1 MHKKYSSYIQFL
13 ANEYN
18 VLYLT
23 KENQAFYNTIAPYFK
38 SANEIDLN
46 EDILTK
52 ISSLLSKN
60 NINVVL
66 IDTKNEETLANEFL
80 KQIKAYDSEILTM
93 LIFDPKDFEK
103 LSQTIAIADTIVYHP
118 VAEDLFYKKLFTI
131 LSAPYTIKSIGRRE
145 IILKQDSVKEDATD
159 KFFDTYEGSSL
170 FIADELSDM
179 ATRLNSGELSYELFN
194 QIAEKLDEV
203 ADIFSKTQY
212 TSSVT
217 PTYKELASFLRN
229 IQLEELQANNLQA
242 FDYLSEIISDVSVY
256 LLDMFV
262 DRIFRD
268 VYVFKDS
275 LRNNVDFMKAKLY
288 GYEDEDNGEL
298 DFF

>member
-1 MHKKYSSYIQFL
+1 MHKNYSSYIQFL

-23 KENQAFYNTIAPYFK
+23 KENQKLYDAIAPYFN
-38 SANEIDLN
+38 SANKIDLN
-46 EDILTK
+46 EDILAK

-60 NINVVL
+60 NINIVL
-66 IDTKNEETLANEFL
+66 IDAKNEKTLANRFFE
-80 KQIKAYDSEILTM
+80 QIKAYDSEILTM
-93 LIFDPKDFEK
+93 LIFDPKHFEI
-103 LSQTIAIADTIVYHP
+103 LSQTISMTDAIVYHP
-118 VAEDLFYKKLFTI
+118 VTEELFYKKLFTL
-131 LSAPYTIKSIGRRE
+131 LSVPYAIKSIGRRD
-145 IILKQDSVKEDATD
+145 IMLKQSTITEDSTD

-170 FIADELSDM
+170 FIADELTDM
-179 ATRLNSGELSYELFN
+179 VAQLNYGELSYELLN

-203 ADIFSKTQY
+203 ADIFSKTEN
-212 TSSVT
+212 TSAVT

-229 IQLEELQANNLQA
+229 IQLEELQAKNLRA

-268 VYVFKDS
+268 VHIFKDS
-275 LRNNVDFMKAKLY
+275 LQNNVDFMKVKLY
-288 GYEDEDNGEL
+288 GNEDEENGEL